1 MGVFTRFADIIN
13 ANVNALLD
21 EAEDPHKMVLLIT
34 REMEETLVQVR
45 CTSAKYIADKKEISK
60 RLQRLTEESDEWER
74 KAELAINRGRDDL
87 AKAALREKASA
98 SQSAELLQ
106 GDLDQIGKGVEKLQ
120 SDTGILEE
128 KLKEARTR
136 QRALILRGQT
146 ATSRLRVK
154 RQLHDDGFNDVM
166 DRFSSYERKLDEVE
180 GQLESYDIAQRS
192 LSDEISQLESGEEI
206 DKELQALKAKLQ
218 AGDSRHAGE

>member
-1 MGVFTRFADIIN
+1 MGVFTRFADIVN

-154 RQLHDDGFNDVM
+154 RQLHDNGFTDVM

-180 GQLESYDIAQRS
+180 GELESYDIAQRS

-206 DKELQALKAKLQ
+206 DKELQALKSKLQ
-218 AGDSRHAGE
+218 YREAADR

>member
-1 MGVFTRFADIIN
+1 MGVFTRFADVIN
-13 ANVNALLD
+13 ANINALLD

-45 CTSAKYIADKKEISK
+45 STSAKYIADKKEISK
-60 RLQRLTEESDEWER
+60 RLQRLTEEANEWER
-74 KAELAINRGRDDL
+74 KAELAISRGRDDL

-98 SQSAELLQ
+98 SESTDVLQ
-106 GDLDQIGKGVEKLQ
+106 RDLDQIDKSLAKLQ
-120 SDTGILEE
+120 SDTGVLQE
-128 KLKEARTR
+128 KLKEARIR

-154 RQLHDDGFNDVM
+154 RQLHADGFTDVM

-180 GQLESYDIAQRS
+180 GHLESYDIAQRT
-192 LSDEISQLESGEEI
+192 LSDEISELESGEEI
-206 DKELQALKAKLQ
+206 DKELQALKSKLR
-218 AGDSRHAGE
+218 SRGAADR

>member
-13 ANVNALLD
+13 ANINALLD

-34 REMEETLVQVR
+34 QEMEETLVQVR

-60 RLQRLTEESDEWER
+60 TLQRLTEEANEWER
-74 KAELAINRGRDDL
+74 KAELAISRGRDDL

-98 SQSAELLQ
+98 SESTDVLQ
-106 GDLDQIGKGVEKLQ
+106 RDLDQIDKSLAKLQ
-120 SDTGILEE
+120 SDTGVLQE

-154 RQLHDDGFNDVM
+154 RQLHADGFTDVM

-180 GQLESYDIAQRS
+180 GHLESYDIAQRT
-192 LSDEISQLESGEEI
+192 LSDEISELESGEEI
-206 DKELQALKAKLQ
+206 DKELQALK
-218 AGDSRHAGE
+218 SRLRSREAPDR